1 MLSVCLTTFKG
12 FIKRNTFVFADN
24 GSFVA
29 ESFSSVNEAIAY
41 IKNNIIEI
49 VENNNVNT
57 LYAVIDFENQT
68 TQFVKLQ
75 FDVVPA

>member
-1 MLSVCLTTFKG
+1 MY
-12 FIKRNTFVFADN
+12 NTFVFADN
-24 GSFVA
+24 GSLIA
-29 ESFSSVNEAIAY
+29 DNLNSVDEAIAY

-57 LYAVIDFENQT
+57 LYAIVDFENQT

-75 FDVVPA
+75 FDVVPAWKPNTWIL

>member
-1 MLSVCLTTFKG
+1 MY
-12 FIKRNTFVFADN
+12 NTFVFADN
-24 GSFVA
+24 GSIIA
-29 ESFSSVNEAIAY
+29 ENLGSVNEAIAY

-49 VENNNVNT
+49 VENTNVNT
-57 LYAVIDFENQT
+57 LYAIVDFENQT

>member
-1 MLSVCLTTFKG
+1 MCS
-12 FIKRNTFVFADN
+12 TFVFADN
-24 GSFVA
+24 GSLTA
-29 ESFSSVNEAIAY
+29 DNLGSVNEALAY
-41 IKNNIIEI
+41 IKNNITEI

-57 LYAVIDFENQT
+57 LYAIVDFENKT